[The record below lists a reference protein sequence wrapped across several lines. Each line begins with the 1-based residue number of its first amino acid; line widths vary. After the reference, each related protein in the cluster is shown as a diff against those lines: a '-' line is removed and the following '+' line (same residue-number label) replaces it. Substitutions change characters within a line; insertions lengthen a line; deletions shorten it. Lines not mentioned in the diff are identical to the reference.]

1 MLFRFNHP
9 KPVGDG
15 KAVAVLVVAR
25 KSEAP
30 STSRILIAPGVS
42 TASDAVPPLPVGGAA
57 ILTRPIRF
65 SVSYGLR
72 EYLSFVLE
80 HATHLIKRRRR
91 ARAAKRRTLLA
102 VLEKPM
108 LMRAM
113 VGALATPVFLLKR
126 RRAACSLE
134 IDEVSIARVGR
145 TGRTTWQWSAV
156 RDVRKYRRGYLLFFP
171 TGAIPVPFRCLDQRQ
186 ALDLEALV
194 RRYRNT

>member
-25 KSEAP
+25 KTEAP
-30 STSRILIAPGVS
+30 STMHTLIAPDV
-42 TASDAVPPLPVGGAA
+42 AAAPDALAPLPVGGTPAVTA
-57 ILTRPIRF
+57 PIRF

-72 EYLSFVLE
+72 EYLSFVRE

-91 ARAAKRRTLLA
+91 AAAVKRRTSLN
-102 VLEKPM
+102 VFEKPM
-108 LMRAM
+108 LLKAM

-134 IDEVSIARVGR
+134 IDDVSITRVSS
-145 TGRTTWQWSAV
+145 TGRTTWPWSAV
-156 RDVRKYRRGYLLFFP
+156 REVRQYSRGYLLFFP
-171 TGAIPVPFRCLDQRQ
+171 TGAIPVPFRCLDRRQ
-186 ALDLEALV
+186 LTEMEALV
-194 RRYRNT
+194 RCYREA